1 MINGPNVKYDYDG
14 ANPRLNDVN
23 DLTWAPKLT
32 IENKPLNE
40 NGIQVTGVTSA
51 GIKKTLILNIGVCG
65 METIVASTTETQ
77 KYIMRDAQIY
87 GDDVIFA

>member
-1 MINGPNVKYDYDG
+1 M
-14 ANPRLNDVN
+14 
-23 DLTWAPKLT
+23 
-32 IENKPLNE
+32 
-40 NGIQVTGVTSA
+40 TGVTSA